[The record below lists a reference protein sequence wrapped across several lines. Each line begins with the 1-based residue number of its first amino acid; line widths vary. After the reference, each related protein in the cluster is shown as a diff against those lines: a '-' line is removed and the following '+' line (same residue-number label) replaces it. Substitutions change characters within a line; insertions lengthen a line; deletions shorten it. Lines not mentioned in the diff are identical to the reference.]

1 MPDLQNLLSALQ
13 HADSF
18 FPSGGVAFS
27 SGLETLLADREVASV
42 DQLAK
47 FVEGQL
53 KHRWSTSDACALVA
67 AFRANGRL
75 DRIAGVDAIVEAMS
89 LATELREGSKR
100 AGTSLLTVHARLGT
114 TGAADYRVLIAERK
128 AYGHLPVAQGLLWSA
143 VGMTEDACRAVSAH
157 TLCTGL
163 IGAALRLGMI
173 GHLDAQKVL
182 LRVRPMLGDLLHLP
196 VRDVDEMCAYMPAT
210 EIAAMRHEVQES
222 RSFAN

>member
-1 MPDLQNLLSALQ
+1 MPELQSLLSALQ

-27 SGLETLLADREVASV
+27 SGLETLHADREVTSV
-42 DQLAK
+42 EQLSV

-53 KHRWSTSDACALVA
+53 KHRWATCDACALIS
-67 AFRANGRL
+67 AFRASGSL
-75 DRIAGVDAIVEAMS
+75 DRIAAVDAIVEAMS

-100 AGTSLLTVHARLGT
+100 AGASLLTVHARLGT
-114 TGAADYRVLIAERK
+114 TGAADYRALISARK
-128 AYGHLPVAQGLLWSA
+128 AFGHLPVAQGLLWSA

-182 LRVRPMLGDLLHLP
+182 LGVRPMLSELLRLP
-196 VRDVDEMCAYMPAT
+196 VMDIDEICAYMPAT
-210 EIAAMRHEVQES
+210 EIAAMRHEVQDS

>member
-1 MPDLQNLLSALQ
+1 MPDLQSLLSALQ

-27 SGLETLLADREVASV
+27 SGLETLHADREVASV
-42 DQLAK
+42 EQLAA

-53 KHRWSTSDACALVA
+53 KHRWATSDACALAA
-67 AFRANGRL
+67 AFRANGSL
-75 DRIAGVDAIVEAMS
+75 DRIAALDAIVEAMS

-100 AGTSLLTVHARLGT
+100 AGASLLTVHARLGT
-114 TGAADYRVLIAERK
+114 TGAADYRVLVLQRK
-128 AYGHLPVAQGLLWSA
+128 AFGHLPVAQGLLWSA

-182 LRVRPMLGDLLHLP
+182 LRVRPMLSDLLRLP
-196 VRDVDEMCAYMPAT
+196 VTEVDEMCAYMPAT

>member
-42 DQLAK
+42 EQLRN

-67 AFRANGRL
+67 AFRADGRL
-75 DRIAGVDAIVEAMS
+75 DRIAGVDTIVEAMS
-89 LATELREGSKR
+89 LAAELREGSKR

-114 TGAADYRVLIAERK
+114 TGAADYRALIAERK
-128 AYGHLPVAQGLLWSA
+128 AYGHLPVVQGLLWSA

-182 LRVRPMLGDLLHLP
+182 LRVRPMLGDLLRMP
-196 VRDVDEMCAYMPAT
+196 VAEVDEMYAYMPAT
-210 EIAAMRHEVQES
+210 EIAAMRHEVQDS